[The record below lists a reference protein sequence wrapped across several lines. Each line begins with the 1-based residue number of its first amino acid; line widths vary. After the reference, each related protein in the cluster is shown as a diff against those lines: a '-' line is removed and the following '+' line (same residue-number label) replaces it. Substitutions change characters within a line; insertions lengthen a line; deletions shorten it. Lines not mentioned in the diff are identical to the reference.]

1 MYENNELPIAIP
13 KICAILIVSPQNPSH
28 IYPAGQSNMP
38 AQSNVEER
46 IALNFDD
53 LSPKQ
58 QALAR
63 LILDNRY
70 FASFASAIEIGEK
83 AEASAATVVRLCQAL
98 GYQGL
103 PDLQDA
109 IRQELPSYLTAVERL
124 EQRLTIPATSGD
136 LSQRTFA
143 LDVQNLQRTANT
155 LEASSFGQVVDILSN
170 ARKIVVVA
178 SGVASSPAT
187 FLAYSLQVIGL
198 QAQTVTEGD
207 VALAVNMAHITD
219 QDVVVGVSVWRYVRS
234 TVKGLTAARSQG
246 ARTVAI
252 TDSIVSPLA
261 RQADYA
267 FEVATEGVAHSRSM
281 TAMMALINALIA
293 EVSLRDPER
302 TRQALQ
308 RVDKQFMDRGV
319 LIL

>member
-1 MYENNELPIAIP
+1 M
-13 KICAILIVSPQNPSH
+13 PS
-28 IYPAGQSNMP
+28 QSDL
-38 AQSNVEER
+38 EER

-70 FASFASAIEIGEK
+70 FASFASAAEIGEK

-109 IRQELPSYLTAVERL
+109 IRQDLPSYLTAVERL
-124 EQRLTIPATSGD
+124 ERRLTVPSTNGD
-136 LSQRTFA
+136 LAQRTFA

-155 LEASSFGQVVDILSN
+155 VAASSFGEVVDLLSN

-178 SGVASSPAT
+178 AGVAAAPAN

-198 QAQTVTEGD
+198 HARTVSDGD
-207 VALAVNMAHITD
+207 VALSVNMAHLTQ
-219 QDVVVGVSVWRYVRS
+219 QDVVVGVSVWRYVVS
-234 TVKGLTAARSQG
+234 TVEALSSAKAAG

-267 FEVATEGVAHSRSM
+267 FEVATEGVAHSLSM
-281 TAMMALINALIA
+281 TAMMSLINALIA

-308 RVDKQFMDRGV
+308 RVDKQFMDRGL

>member
-1 MYENNELPIAIP
+1 M
-13 KICAILIVSPQNPSH
+13 PS
-28 IYPAGQSNMP
+28 QSDL
-38 AQSNVEER
+38 EER

-70 FASFASAIEIGEK
+70 FASFASAADIGEK

-109 IRQELPSYLTAVERL
+109 IRQDLPSYLTAVEKL
-124 EQRLTIPATSGD
+124 ERRLTVPSTNGD
-136 LSQRTFA
+136 LAQRTFA

-155 LEASSFGQVVDILSN
+155 VAVSSFGQVVDILSN

-178 SGVASSPAT
+178 AGVAAAPAM
-187 FLAYSLQVIGL
+187 FLTYSLQVIGL
-198 QAQTVTEGD
+198 HARTVSEGD
-207 VALAVNMAHITD
+207 VVLAVNLAHISE
-219 QDVVVGVSVWRYVRS
+219 QDVVVGVGVWRYVLS
-234 TVKGLTAARSQG
+234 TVEALATAKAKD
-246 ARTVAI
+246 AHTVAI

-267 FEVATEGVAHSRSM
+267 FEVGTEGVAHSLSM
-281 TAMMALINALIA
+281 TAMMSLINALIS
-293 EVSLRDPER
+293 EVSLRNPER

-308 RVDKQFMDRGV
+308 RVDRQFTDRGL

>member
-1 MYENNELPIAIP
+1 
-13 KICAILIVSPQNPSH
+13 
-28 IYPAGQSNMP
+28 MP
-38 AQSNVEER
+38 AQSDLEDR

-70 FASFASAIEIGEK
+70 FASFASAAEIGEK

-103 PDLQDA
+103 PDLQA
-109 IRQELPSYLTAVERL
+109 VIRQELPSYLTAVERL
-124 EQRLTIPATSGD
+124 ERRLTIPAASD
-136 LSQRTFA
+136 NLLPRTFA

-155 LEASSFGQVVDILSN
+155 VNTAPFNEVVSLLST
-170 ARKIVVVA
+170 AREVIVVA
-178 SGVASSPAT
+178 AGVAAAPAL

-198 QAQTVTEGD
+198 RARAVLDGD
-207 VALAVNMAHITD
+207 VALTVHTVHAA
-219 QDVVVGVSVWRYVRS
+219 QEDVVIGISVWRYVVS
-234 TVKGLTAARSQG
+234 TVETLAYARSQG
-246 ARTVAI
+246 VHTVAI
-252 TDSIVSPLA
+252 TDSILSPLA
-261 RQADYA
+261 RQADHA
-267 FEVATEGVAHSRSM
+267 FEVATEGVAHSLSM
-281 TAMMALINALIA
+281 TAMMSLINALIA
-293 EVSLRDPER
+293 EVSLHDPTR

-308 RVDKQFMDRGV
+308 RVDSQYKERGL